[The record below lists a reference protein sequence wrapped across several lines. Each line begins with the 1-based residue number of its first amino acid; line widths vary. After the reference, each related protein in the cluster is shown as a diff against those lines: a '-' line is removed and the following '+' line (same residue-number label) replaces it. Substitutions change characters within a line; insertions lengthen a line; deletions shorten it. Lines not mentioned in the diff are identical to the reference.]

1 MPLPI
6 ISTLS
11 PCITHLQPSSHCQ
24 LSVTPP
30 SVPLSQPHQCC
41 GASTSTNHFDA
52 SMSTMIL
59 IHHNASTSIPSLS
72 LHLHLCL
79 ITSIH
84 HPQSSHHQ
92 CQLSPSHLTKTP
104 APSPAALQSQCQHY
118 PSSHT
123 CLNTSI
129 IPPSQRE
136 HQRQHQL
143 CIPLPAIHTI
153 PGHLLAVSTPVPAI
167 AFTIPNRHFNT
178 PSPNHF
184 HASTVA
190 ISTAVP
196 AVFTQAPTIAQH

>member
-41 GASTSTNHFDA
+41 G
-52 SMSTMIL
+52 
-59 IHHNASTSIPSLS
+59 ASTSIPSLS

-136 HQRQHQL
+136 HQCQHQL

-167 AFTIPNRHFNT
+167 AFTIPNQHFNT

-184 HASTVA
+184 HASMVA